1 MKMDFRKICFV
12 FGIIILSILPTHMS
26 LAQDNNKNYDTN
38 KQQNQL
44 NRGNKNG
51 TNPVA
56 QFFNFVKNFF
66 SNNGSAAIIGN
77 TNATTSKSITERFN
91 DFTNAIKGAFLS
103 LPVQQAIQAGGTVA
117 DAFLQ
122 DYLKGYGVSEAC
134 YDDLKEMG
142 QGIVQW
148 TDWAQRSK

>member
-12 FGIIILSILPTHMS
+12 FGIIIISILPTHLS

-44 NRGNKNG
+44 NRVNQNG
-51 TNPVA
+51 TNPLA
-56 QFFNFVKNFF
+56 QFFNSVKNFF
-66 SNNGSAAIIGN
+66 SNNGSSAIIGN
-77 TNATTSKSITERFN
+77 TNATTSKSITECFN